1 MTVDYGRSPLY
12 HISIS
17 LEPLNRFQPNL
28 VYNYSSSLRV
38 SSITFM
44 KIGSAELTF
53 QGPGSS
59 RIFEVEYLVI
69 YIADHH
75 EMLMEVSHRG
85 ANLT

>member
-1 MTVDYGRSPLY
+1 
-12 HISIS
+12 
-17 LEPLNRFQPNL
+17 
-28 VYNYSSSLRV
+28 
-38 SSITFM
+38 M

-75 EMLMEVSHRG
+75 EIFMEVSHRG
-85 ANLT
+85 VNLKYKILD